1 MNVIHDPG
9 AGDSAEV
16 PAEVVALRPVG
27 LGEGGEPALREP
39 VDLQRLLVRKV
50 AELTHVPVGG
60 DHQVARGV
68 RKLVQEHECV
78 LSPGDDQPLLVAGG
92 GRTAEDAFGLLV
104 GLGDVFQPPRRPQ
117 LLRHAAEPT
126 RRKPDGVTS
135 AT

>member
-1 MNVIHDPG
+1 MLREHFYVCEDGHEVRVARPSGDNMEMNVIDDAG
-9 AGDSAEV
+9 SGDSAEV
-16 PAEVVALRPVG
+16 PAEVVALRPVA

-60 DHQVARGV
+60 DHQVPRGV

-92 GRTAEDAFGLLV
+92 GRT
-104 GLGDVFQPPRRPQ
+104 
-117 LLRHAAEPT
+117 
-126 RRKPDGVTS
+126 
-135 AT
+135 